1 MLPNVTAEAMHKIA
15 MKKNSMRFM
24 PIVMFF
30 SGRWKRTI
38 PARGYLI
45 ETRQVAR
52 EISI

>member
-30 SGRWKRTI
+30 
-38 PARGYLI
+38 PEDENAQYLLGKFQFNMI
-45 ETRQVAR
+45 
-52 EISI
+52 